1 MSNRKIIII
10 GGSGSIGSAIA
21 KEVIDQGFDVTLI
34 GRNYAS
40 LEKVSKELNCSF
52 LKADVCNSEEL
63 KKSLNL
69 CGEDVYGLIYCAG
82 SINIKSLSAAH
93 ENDYIDSFKV
103 NTLGAIIAIQ
113 TLKGV
118 LLKNKGSILL
128 FSSVAARQGFTNHTI
143 ISTSKGAIEG
153 LTVSLAAELSP
164 NVRVNCIA
172 PSLTESGMS
181 KSIIANENVKKAIET
196 LHPIPKIGIPED
208 HSKLAAFLI
217 GDSNTW
223 ITGQLFNI
231 DGGRSTVRKK
241 G

>member
-1 MSNRKIIII
+1 MSKKKVLIF

-21 KEVIDQGFDVTLI
+21 SELINDGFDITII
-34 GRNYAS
+34 GRNYSS
-40 LEKVSKELNCSF
+40 LEKKSKELGCSF
-52 LKADVCNSEEL
+52 IVSDVTKTDEL
-63 KKSLNL
+63 QSSLSI
-69 CGEDVYGLIYCAG
+69 CGKDIFGLVYCVG
-82 SINIKSLSAAH
+82 SINMKSLSSAH
-93 ENDYIDSFKV
+93 ENDYLESFKV
-103 NTLGAIIAIQ
+103 NTLGAVTAIKY
-113 TLKGV
+113 TKDS
-118 LLKNKGSILL
+118 LLKNNGSILL

-143 ISTSKGAIEG
+143 ISTAKGAIEG

-181 KSIIANENVKKAIET
+181 KSLIANENIKKAIES
-196 LHPIPKIGIPED
+196 LHAIPKIGHPTD

-217 GDSNTW
+217 GESNTW
-223 ITGQLFNI
+223 ITGQIFNI